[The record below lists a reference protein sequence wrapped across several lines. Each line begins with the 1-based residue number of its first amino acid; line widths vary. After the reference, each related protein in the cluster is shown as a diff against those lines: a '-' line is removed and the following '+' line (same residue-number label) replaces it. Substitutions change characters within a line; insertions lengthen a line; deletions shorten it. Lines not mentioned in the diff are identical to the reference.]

1 MISKINKLS
10 EKTFCDVFGNI
21 FENARWISR
30 DLYTQKP
37 FINFDDLSSKML
49 NIFEKT
55 NKESKL
61 KVLNSHPDLA
71 DKAKI
76 GSLTPDSNKEQS
88 DSGLDKCTKKEFDE
102 FKSLNSQ
109 YKKKFGFPFIIAV
122 KGKSKNEILNDFK
135 QRITCDINKEFT
147 EAIRQV
153 KKIASLR
160 INEIIKN
167 D

>member
-1 MISKINKLS
+1 MINKINKLS
-10 EKTFCDVFGNI
+10 EKSFCDVFGNV
-21 FENARWISR
+21 FENSRWISR
-30 DLYTQKP
+30 DLYAQKP

-55 NKESKL
+55 SKENKL

-76 GSLTPDSNKEQS
+76 GSLTVESNKEQS

-102 FKSLNSQ
+102 FKSLNIQ

-122 KGKSKNEILNDFK
+122 KGKSKIKILNDFK
-135 QRITCDINKEFT
+135 ERITYDINKEVT
-147 EAIRQV
+147 EAAQQV
-153 KKIASLR
+153 KKIATLR
-160 INEIIKN
+160 INEILKN